1 MAEQPGVVI
10 VGSGLAGWSVA
21 RELRKRDA
29 DVPIT
34 LVSRDGGEV
43 YAKPTLS
50 SALGEGKE
58 PEALVQKP
66 GADEAARLGLT
77 LLART
82 GIAAIDVQRRS
93 LQTSA
98 GPLAYRDLVLAL
110 GADPIAPA
118 SMRPSAE
125 AGTTGKVW
133 QVNDLDDYR
142 GFRAALQAA
151 GAKAQA
157 RGEAGARVVVVGGG
171 LVGVEFAHDLASG
184 GHAVEVVELAP
195 SLLNRLL
202 PAELGALLAEGLAPM
217 GIRFHLGAGVQSIR
231 SEAADA
237 PVVVTLGE
245 GVALQADLVVLALG
259 LAPRVALARDAGIVV
274 GRSIA
279 VDALLRTSA
288 AHVYALGDCAEI
300 AGVWRPF
307 VAPILVAARALG
319 ATLAGQPTEVHF
331 PPMPVVVKTPT
342 MPTLVLPA
350 PPGVDGRWE
359 IERVDGGGVGLLR
372 GADGAL
378 LGFGLV
384 GAGTAR
390 RQELLKQVQAQ
401 AQAAKSA
408 AAAAA

>member
-1 MAEQPGVVI
+1 MNPDAPVII

-29 DVPIT
+29 DVAIT
-34 LVSRDGGEV
+34 LISRDGAEV

-58 PEALVQKP
+58 PDALVQKA

-82 GIAAIDVQRRS
+82 EVASIDLANRT

-98 GPLAYRDLVLAL
+98 GALGYRDLVLAL

-118 SMRPSAE
+118 SLRPSRESA
-125 AGTTGKVW
+125 TIGKVW

-142 GFRAALQAA
+142 GFRAALADAA
-151 GAKAQA
+151 TAAAA

-184 GHAVEVVELAP
+184 GHRVEVVELAT
-195 SLLNRLL
+195 STLNRLL
-202 PAELGALLAEGLAPM
+202 PPELGAMLADGIAPL
-217 GIRFHLGAGVQSIR
+217 GIRFHLGAGVLSIR
-231 SEAADA
+231 GDGVDA
-237 PVVVTLGE
+237 PVVVRLGGGE
-245 GVALQADLVVLALG
+245 ALAADLVVLALG
-259 LAPRVALARDAGIVV
+259 LAPRVGLARAAGLAI

-279 VDALLRTSA
+279 VDAQLRSSDP
-288 AHVYALGDCAEI
+288 HVYALGDCAEI
-300 AGVWRPF
+300 AGVWRPY

-319 ATLAGQPTEVHF
+319 ATLAGKATDVQL

-342 MPTLVLPA
+342 MPTLVLAGPA
-350 PPGVDGRWE
+350 SGGGSWSVE
-359 IERVDGGGVGLLR
+359 QIDGGGVGLLR
-372 GADGAL
+372 DDAGKL

-384 GAGTAR
+384 GSGTAR
-390 RQELLKQVQAQ
+390 RQELLKLVQAG
-401 AQAAKSA
+401 
-408 AAAAA
+408 